1 MRQIVI
7 RRAAIGA
14 LAHHWALRALV
25 GLTGMVLLSLLA
37 TYHQPYYPVVW
48 LDEGFLLQGPINLV
62 RFGKYAMRSV
72 EGFRILDQPLIAN
85 GPGIVLPIAAA
96 FALFGI
102 GLLQARMVMAIY
114 LTLTASVFF
123 ALAKRMYGT
132 PAAAISLFLLLAV
145 PREGFSWFGRMTM
158 GNVPAL
164 GYFVIG
170 CLLWLDSV
178 ERDSAW
184 YALGA
189 GLWFGL
195 AMVTKGQYGLIV
207 PALLVVAFVDKVCY
221 REIGLKKVALA
232 LLTAIGCLGL
242 WYVVQL
248 ALVGWEDFD
257 QHLNAVRASSCVTVF
272 AFRPLRSLG
281 SLWYLVRSGLPLFVI
296 PGLLYAGWSLR
307 NRDLGSCQ
315 RLLPIVF
322 VVIWLCWYAFVS
334 VGWHRY
340 AFAPYAIGL
349 LFAGKFV
356 VDATS
361 FVSGGN
367 RIPTAGRREMICVRA
382 GTLLLVT
389 AILVGGIGGFT
400 QRVRSIV
407 AKPDMSLQRFA
418 HYIRDNVSPQVVIE
432 SGDWQVDVVTEHIY
446 HHPTNDWVDRFTSV
460 LQFGEDIEV
469 TYDPFECQ
477 PDYLIDGP
485 WSKWMGLYTPH
496 LADGCCTLEVS
507 IGSYDLYRVNAQRLQ
522 Q

>member
-37 TYHQPYYPVVW
+37 AYHQPYYPVVW

-85 GPGIVLPIAAA
+85 GPGVVLPIAAA
-96 FALFGI
+96 FAFFGI
-102 GLLQARMVMAIY
+102 GLLQARLVMAVY
-114 LTLTASVFF
+114 LVLTAMAFF
-123 ALAKRMYGT
+123 ALARRMYGE

-145 PREGFSWFGRMTM
+145 PREGFLWFGRVAL

-164 GYFVIG
+164 GYFLTG
-170 CLLWLDSV
+170 CLLWLASL
-178 ERDSAW
+178 ERDSARH
-184 YALGA
+184 ALGA
-189 GLWFGL
+189 GLLFGL

-207 PALLVVAFVDKVCY
+207 PALLVVALVDRVY
-221 REIGLKKVALA
+221 FREIGLKKIALP
-232 LLTAIGCLGL
+232 LVTAVGCLGL

-248 ALVGWEDFD
+248 ALVGWENWS
-257 QHLNAVRASSCVTVF
+257 QLLNATRASSRVTVF
-272 AFRPLRSLG
+272 AFRPSRIPG
-281 SLWYLVRSGLPLFVI
+281 SLWYLVRSGLLLFVI

-356 VDATS
+356 VDAIR
-361 FVSGGN
+361 FLRGRCVSGSL
-367 RIPTAGRREMICVRA
+367 GRLEAYVRGGA
-382 GTLLLVT
+382 VLLIA
-389 AILVGGIGGFT
+389 AILLAGIWGFI
-400 QRVRSIV
+400 QQVRDIV
-407 AKPDMSLQRFA
+407 AEPDTSLQRFA
-418 HYIRDNVSPQVVIE
+418 EYLEDNVSPQAVTE
-432 SGDWQVDVVTEHIY
+432 SVDWQVDVVTEHTY
-446 HHPTNDWVDRFTSV
+446 HHPTNDWIDRFTSV
-460 LQFGEDIEV
+460 LQFGEDMEV
-469 TYDPFECQ
+469 TYDPFEYQ
-477 PDYLIDGP
+477 PDYLIDGS
-485 WSKWMGLYTPH
+485 WSKWMGLYAPH
-496 LADGCCTLEVS
+496 LANGCCTLVVS
-507 IGSYDLYRVNAQRLQ
+507 IDSYDLYRVNAQRPEQ
-522 Q
+522 